1 MLFTTNQMLISV
13 IITFALTLLL
23 CHLGILDSAN
33 YTKENKSKKLNK
45 IFTSLIYDGSV
56 DGVDKSELVKAFKQA
71 DTITL
76 SYYDSFTKT
85 RVSVCRINFLGIIF
99 CEPSIIRKV
108 YWYDYYKKFN
118 FKSRDEYRQSAH
130 LVLEEVVLLSRELFA
145 TREYVK
151 DISLD
156 FTNNVFETK

>member
-1 MLFTTNQMLISV
+1 MLFTTNQMIISV
-13 IITFALTLLL
+13 IITFGLTLLL
-23 CHLGILDSAN
+23 CHLGIIDTSI
-33 YTKENKSKKLNK
+33 YTKKNKSKKLNK

-71 DTITL
+71 DTVTL

-156 FTNNVFETK
+156 FTNNFYETK

>member
-145 TREYVK
+145 TKEYVK